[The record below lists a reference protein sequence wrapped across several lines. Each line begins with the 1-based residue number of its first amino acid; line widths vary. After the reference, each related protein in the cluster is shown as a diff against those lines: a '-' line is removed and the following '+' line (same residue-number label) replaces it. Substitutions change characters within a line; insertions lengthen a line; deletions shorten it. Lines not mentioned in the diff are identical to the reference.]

1 MSDKGYCMKLK
12 TKNVKGI
19 TVIELD
25 GNVIGGPDVNALN
38 DHLHKL
44 ISEDIKKVVVDLK
57 MVSFINSSGL
67 GMLIGGLTT
76 MRNTGGDLKLARASK
91 KIEHLL
97 EVTKL
102 LKVFDLHKNVNDA
115 IASF

>member
-1 MSDKGYCMKLK
+1 MKLK
-12 TKNVKGI
+12 TKEVGNI
-19 TVIELD
+19 TVIELN
-25 GNVIGGPDVNALN
+25 GNVIGGPDATALN
-38 DHLHKL
+38 DYLHKL
-44 ISEDIKKVVVDLK
+44 ITENKKSIVVDLK

-76 MRNTGGDLKLARASK
+76 MRNSGGELKLARASK

>member
-1 MSDKGYCMKLK
+1 MKLK
-12 TKNVKGI
+12 TKEVKDI
-19 TVIELD
+19 TIVELD
-25 GNVIGGPDVNALN
+25 GNVIGGPDVTVLN
-38 DHLHKL
+38 DYLHEL
-44 ISEDIKKVVVDLK
+44 IAENKKNVVVDLK

-76 MRNTGGDLKLARASK
+76 MRNSGGDLKLARASK

>member
-1 MSDKGYCMKLK
+1 MKLK
-12 TKNVKGI
+12 TKEIKGV
-19 TVIELD
+19 TVIELE
-25 GNVIGGPDVNALN
+25 GNVIGGPDVTALN
-38 DHLHKL
+38 DYLHKL
-44 ISEDIKKVVVDLK
+44 IAEDKKKVVIDLK

-76 MRNTGGDLKLARASK
+76 MRNSGGDLKLVRASK
-91 KIEHLL
+91 KVEHLL

-115 IASF
+115 TASF

>member
-1 MSDKGYCMKLK
+1 MKLK
-12 TKNVKGI
+12 TKEVKGV

-25 GNVIGGPDVNALN
+25 GNVIGGPDASALN
-38 DHLHKL
+38 DYLHTL
-44 ISEDIKKVVVDLK
+44 ISEDKKQVVVDLK
-57 MVSFINSSGL
+57 SVSFINSSGL

-76 MRNTGGDLKLARASK
+76 MRHSGGELKLARASK

-97 EVTKL
+97 DVTKL

-115 IASF
+115 IAAFR

>member
-1 MSDKGYCMKLK
+1 MKLK
-12 TKNVKGI
+12 TKEIKNI

-25 GNVIGGPDVNALN
+25 GNVIGGPDVTVLN
-38 DHLHKL
+38 DYLHKL
-44 ISEDIKKVVVDLK
+44 ITEDKKNVVVDLK

-76 MRNTGGDLKLARASK
+76 LRHSGGDLKLARASK
-91 KIEHLL
+91 KVEHLL

>member
-1 MSDKGYCMKLK
+1 MKLK
-12 TKNVKGI
+12 TKEVKNV

-25 GNVIGGPDVNALN
+25 GNIIGGPDATALN
-38 DHLHKL
+38 DYLHKL
-44 ISEDIKKVVVDLK
+44 ITENKKSIVVDLK

-76 MRNTGGDLKLARASK
+76 MRNSGGDLKLARASK